1 MKNNQYFNQSNIAS
15 KIMKMLCVSFSINLL
30 MGIPAANAVS
40 IFTPDE
46 INDPSSSSMP
56 NQSHIGT
63 EYILFKNGDVDSNS
77 CSNIQIGMQEYNE
90 NYGSENVGLEPIQY
104 YKPAVS
110 FKLNDTIKI
119 KEKIV
124 VGVSPDNPSD
134 EDQMLTITKDA
145 INNLKTLSNQEMQ
158 QEENK
163 LKAVNVEML
172 KQYVGSTNTGSSS
185 DLSQYVKYDSP
196 SKEQITLGSNNT
208 TTKITNL
215 TNGNV
220 TESSTDVINGSQ
232 LYNSLNN
239 IKEIVGGNSKLLTA
253 NGETKISV
261 SDIGNTGKNT
271 IHDAI
276 AYING
281 RITSGSNYEFKVT
294 TDSNNPQTISNG
306 NTLQFNSGN
315 NIQLTQNGSNITI
328 GTKENINVKNI
339 SASEKV
345 KVGNNGV
352 ELSNDGLDLK
362 GGTIENLQTVQ
373 DIYDVQNNNKAV
385 NVETLRNSLANMPRN
400 NVNVANELNH
410 LNNKMQ
416 SYNKESRAGVAG
428 AIAMSSLPRT
438 YREGTSM
445 ISIGVGHF
453 KGESSAAIGY
463 GALSDNGKHAIQ
475 LNTSINTQND
485 FGIGLGYG
493 YIW

>member
-30 MGIPAANAVS
+30 MGISAANAVS

-46 INDPSSSSMP
+46 INDPSSSPMV

-63 EYILFKNGDVDSNS
+63 HYILFKNGDVDSNS
-77 CSNIQIGMQEYNE
+77 RSNIQIGMQEYNE
-90 NYGSENVGLEPIQY
+90 NYGSEHVIDQPYQY

-134 EDQMLTITKDA
+134 EEQMLTITKDE

-172 KQYVGSTNTGSSS
+172 KQYVGSNTGQSS

-196 SKEQITLGSNNT
+196 SKEQITLGGNNG

-220 TESSTDVINGSQ
+220 TEHSSDAINGSQ

-239 IKEIVGGNSKLLTA
+239 MKEIIGGNSELLTS

-281 RITSGSNYEFKVT
+281 RITSGGNYEFKVAA
-294 TDSNNPQTISNG
+294 DSNNPQTISNG

-328 GTKENINVKNI
+328 STKENINVKNV
-339 SASEKV
+339 SVSEKV

-352 ELSNDGLDLK
+352 ELSNESLDLK
-362 GGTIENLQTVQ
+362 GGTIENLKTVQ
-373 DIYDVQNNNKAV
+373 DIYDIQNNNKAV
-385 NVETLRNSLANMPRN
+385 NVETLRNSLANIPNN

-416 SYNKESRAGVAG
+416 SYNKEARAGVAG
-428 AIAMSSLPRT
+428 AMAMASLPRT
-438 YREGTSM
+438 HHEGTSM
-445 ISIGVGHF
+445 ISFAIGHF

-475 LNTSINTQND
+475 LNTSVNTQND